1 MSNPEPL
8 PGVCLPT
15 YPFSAPTTP
24 ARPQAALPSAT
35 GISSVSLPSSPS
47 VVSPY
52 GALTSQLPSSSTKS
66 ILYSVMMEE
75 DAKTALR
82 FSELER
88 KHIELAADIAQM
100 KKEQAITNRLL
111 REIRGILRDLKLRDE
126 DEDGDPTEED
136 EIFELKGK

>member
-1 MSNPEPL
+1 
-8 PGVCLPT
+8 
-15 YPFSAPTTP
+15 
-24 ARPQAALPSAT
+24 
-35 GISSVSLPSSPS
+35 
-47 VVSPY
+47 
-52 GALTSQLPSSSTKS
+52 
-66 ILYSVMMEE
+66 MMEE